1 MQESVLNL
9 AKCFLICK
17 YILTKEYMK
26 KKEFHTWKE
35 RIKRIDFTKPYFF
48 VILANQPHQ
57 QQNSAPGQSASTQR
71 PDLIGEA
78 DNQTDNQKQKKS
90 SLTNGGLR
98 RVSKDENLHL
108 LNGIKNMAQG
118 NGGLNLSMTQGALDI
133 EKVMASVAGGGH
145 TSNVIGET
153 SDDNEDDDGASTA
166 IDIGEAATIRRQLD
180 GLEGMYGEVL
190 KLLGLR
196 KFGREANVPGSGK
209 SNGHGGNGPG

>member
-1 MQESVLNL
+1 MYLKRRN
-9 AKCFLICK
+9 K
-17 YILTKEYMK
+17 YGLVSQN
-26 KKEFHTWKE
+26 H
-35 RIKRIDFTKPYFF
+35 FF

-57 QQNSAPGQSASTQR
+57 QQNSTPGQSASSQR